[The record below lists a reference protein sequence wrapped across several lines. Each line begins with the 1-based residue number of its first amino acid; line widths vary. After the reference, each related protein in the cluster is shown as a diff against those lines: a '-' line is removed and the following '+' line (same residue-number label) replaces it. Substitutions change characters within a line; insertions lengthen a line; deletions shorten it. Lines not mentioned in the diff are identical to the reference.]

1 MQMNDRRFGPSP
13 SGERGLAFV
22 LFCGAMFFV
31 YFFWIHSPSFPAV
44 EKGAQYAFLA
54 AGICM
59 AGAIAAWR
67 WKRFQSEIVL
77 SPHGVEIRAGG
88 STPVARTTLVWK
100 DLAALELHVETRPR
114 DADLRFLVFVAGPDA
129 AQPGRRYSVICEGLA
144 AKLPV
149 VMEAIF
155 NAASE
160 QGFRLKG
167 PRPPHV
173 GSWFNGM
180 NWTLERAMAGTS
192 GEEPPG
198 PELHQA

>member
-1 MQMNDRRFGPSP
+1 MNHRRFGPTA
-13 SGERGLAFV
+13 SGERGLAVV
-22 LFCGAMFFV
+22 LLCGAMFFV

-54 AGICM
+54 AGTCM

-77 SPHGVEIRAGG
+77 SPHGVEFRAGG
-88 STPVARTTLVWK
+88 STPVPRTTLAWK

-129 AQPGRRYSVICEGLA
+129 AQPGRRYSVNCDGLEA
-144 AKLPV
+144 RLPV

-155 NAASE
+155 AAARE

-167 PRPPHV
+167 PRPQHV
-173 GSWFNGM
+173 GTWFDGM
-180 NWTLERAMAGTS
+180 NWTLEPLLTEGDGMDPR
-192 GEEPPG
+192 G
-198 PELHQA
+198 PDLRQA

>member
-1 MQMNDRRFGPSP
+1 M
-13 SGERGLAFV
+13 V
-22 LFCGAMFFV
+22 LLCAAVFFV
-31 YFFWIHSPSFPAV
+31 YFFWIQNPYFP
-44 EKGAQYAFLA
+44 EIGIGAQYAFLA
-54 AGICM
+54 AGTCL
-59 AGAIAAWR
+59 AAAIAAWR

-77 SPHGVEIRAGG
+77 SAHGVRFQATGG
-88 STPVARTTLVWK
+88 APVARTALAWAE
-100 DLAALELHVETRPR
+100 LAALELVVETRPR
-114 DADLRFLVFVAGPDA
+114 DADLHFLVFVAGPDA